1 MGSKGPRHCDGLCPL
16 DDGVKGPKAHHSAF
30 GCDGLCP
37 LDAESSAI
45 GCNAEFNDIK
55 IILISVL
62 KYPINGLHCL
72 RLWLCCLLR
81 CIHIEAGLVA
91 CF

>member
-1 MGSKGPRHCDGLCPL
+1 MH
-16 DDGVKGPKAHHSAF
+16 DDGVKGPKAHRSAF

-45 GCNAEFNDIK
+45 GCNAELNEIK

-62 KYPINGLHCL
+62 K
-72 RLWLCCLLR
+72 
-81 CIHIEAGLVA
+81 
-91 CF
+91 